1 MDLMSSIFKKQRQHR
16 ESEEKAL
23 KILQNKKAR
32 VNTVNVTVPKTIKD
46 KVKLAESMSLE
57 VYKDVMDR
65 LELIKDVEKLHT
77 YINKAIKNG
86 ELAIDTE
93 TNGLDRIDGKIAGV
107 CYDKDN
113 WRWFRFQNT

>member
-46 KVKLAESMSLE
+46 KVKLAESM
-57 VYKDVMDR
+57 
-65 LELIKDVEKLHT
+65 
-77 YINKAIKNG
+77 
-86 ELAIDTE
+86 
-93 TNGLDRIDGKIAGV
+93 
-107 CYDKDN
+107 
-113 WRWFRFQNT
+113 